1 MKFNMEDLRK
11 EFDALKAARD
21 IKEEACEIG
30 CEEIQE
36 EEGFMEAVPKYMLA
50 PANCGVYFSRLDI
63 KVIGLM
69 VGENVQVRE
78 RKRMLRDI
86 LRSVTSKESLAQLFE
101 VIDEVAEEKVSVYR
115 QLIEMFPASKDV
127 LEDKIA
133 KKERFKK
140 ALDTILA
147 EFDEEVES

>member
-1 MKFNMEDLRK
+1 MKFDMDDLRK

-21 IKEEACEIG
+21 LKEEACEIG
-30 CEEIQE
+30 CEEIGK

-63 KVIGLM
+63 KVIGLK
-69 VGENVQVRE
+69 VGEDVQVRE

-86 LRSVTSKESLAQLFE
+86 LRSVTSKERLVEVFE
-101 VIDEVAEEKVSVYR
+101 VIDDVAEEKVAIYR
-115 QLIEMFPASKDV
+115 QMIEMFPASKDV
-127 LEDKIA
+127 FEDKIA

-140 ALDTILA
+140 VLDTILA
-147 EFDEEVES
+147 EFDEEVE